1 MNLLPNHD
9 VHKKVKMKR
18 NFLSCEIYY
27 YPQKLEIGEKIII
40 ENEEAEH
47 ILKVMR
53 HKVGDK
59 IKLTD
64 GYGYEYEFLIT
75 EVTREKLKGE
85 VLNKKF
91 LPREPNIAITLASSP
106 LKGENTEIMLAKVTE
121 LGISGFLPVYFQ
133 NTVTKINENKLKRLK
148 KIAISS
154 LKTSAGTLLPKIHNP
169 LTFKEL
175 INHFPSFDLVLFAY
189 ENSDTKLANIINK
202 NAKNILLIIGPEGGV
217 TIEEVKKAEEGGAKF
232 FTLGK
237 RRLKS
242 ETAGIVA
249 VSLVLYELN
258 NI

>member
-1 MNLLPNHD
+1 M
-9 VHKKVKMKR
+9 KKD
-18 NFLSCEIYY
+18 FLSCEIYF
-27 YPQKLEIGEKIII
+27 YPNSLEIGEEIII
-40 ENEEAEH
+40 KDEEAKH

-75 EVTREKLKGE
+75 YTQKEKLKGKI
-85 VLNKKF
+85 LNKRY
-91 LPREPNIAITLASSP
+91 LPREPNIAITLACSP
-106 LKGENTEIMLAKVTE
+106 LKGENTEIMLAKTTE

-133 NTVTKINENKLKRLK
+133 NTIASLTENKLKRLK

-154 LKTSAGTLLPKIHNP
+154 LKTSAGTLLPKIYQP
-169 LTFKEL
+169 LSFSQLTENFS
-175 INHFPSFDLVLFAY
+175 SFDLVLLAY
-189 ENSDTKLANIINK
+189 ENSETRLADIIENRD
-202 NAKNILLIIGPEGGV
+202 AIKNILLIIGPEGGFAS
-217 TIEEVKKAEEGGAKF
+217 EEIKKAKEKGAKF

-249 VSLVLYELN
+249 VSLILYEFN

>member
-1 MNLLPNHD
+1 MG
-9 VHKKVKMKR
+9 K

-40 ENEEAEH
+40 ENEEAAH

-75 EVTREKLKGE
+75 NINIKREKLEGE

-91 LPREPNIAITLASSP
+91 LPREPNITITLASSP
-106 LKGENTEIMLAKVTE
+106 LKGENTEIMLAKTTE

-133 NTVTKINENKLKRLK
+133 NTITKINENKLNRLK

-154 LKTSAGTLLPKIHNP
+154 LKTSAGTILPKIYNP
-169 LTFKEL
+169 LTFDEL
-175 INHFPSFDLVLFAY
+175 INLFPSFDLVLLAY
-189 ENSDTKLANIINK
+189 ENCETKLTNVVNK
-202 NAKNILLIIGPEGGV
+202 KAKNILLIIGPEGGFTV
-217 TIEEVKKAEEGGAKF
+217 KEVKKAEEGGAKF

-237 RRLKS
+237 RRLRS

-249 VSLVLYELN
+249 VSLVLYEFN